1 MTDIELSRRI
11 EEPAQIDDASS
22 YIKLKMRRRMQ
33 RIAKAQK
40 DDAFLRII
48 CTAGYSPNIGYIDW
62 DFNGTTLLH
71 SGKYIKNPKNSN
83 RQRWIKRATSK
94 RYRKNLSLPRKGNHY
109 RRLFDYWWTLY

>member
-11 EEPAQIDDASS
+11 EEPAKINDASS
-22 YIKLKMRRRMQ
+22 QIKRKIRRRMQ

-40 DDAFLRII
+40 DDALLRII
-48 CTAGYSPNIGYIDW
+48 CTAGYSPDIGYIDR

-71 SGKYIKNPKNSN
+71 SGKYIKYPKNSN
-83 RQRWIKRATSK
+83 LQRWIKRATSK
-94 RYRKNLSLPRKGNHY
+94 RYRKYLSLPRKGNHY